1 MRAWLQRWFGIRE
14 GASNTAPMPVSGHDA
29 TMPPPPSSLPL
40 YPIPQG
46 HVRCTVERASVC
58 MGDDATAPNRRYYD
72 VEVDAGRADLA
83 LYLVDHI
90 VRACHYLPSVQGGST
105 WVARVDGRPVA
116 VVTKADARA
125 TAEASS
131 PLADEIY
138 RLFPL
143 PQTVQQAPPDSAM
156 SANISLYFDYYLAND
171 PERIVR
177 QFIPDGKAERLSG
190 AQSNA

>member
-1 MRAWLQRWFGIRE
+1 
-14 GASNTAPMPVSGHDA
+14 
-29 TMPPPPSSLPL
+29 
-40 YPIPQG
+40 
-46 HVRCTVERASVC
+46 

-72 VEVDAGRADLA
+72 VKVDAGIADLA

-90 VRACHYLPSVQGGST
+90 VRTRHYLPSVQGGST
-105 WVARVDGRPVA
+105 WVAQVDGRPVG

-125 TAEASS
+125 TAEASG
-131 PLADEIY
+131 PPHDDTY

-143 PQTVQQAPPDSAM
+143 PRTAQEAFRDGAM
-156 SANISLYFDYYLAND
+156 SANIPLYFDYYLAND

-177 QFIPDGKAERLSG
+177 QFITDGKAERLSG